1 MWNSANVLAF
11 ASAEAP
17 ARGDCWPG
25 NHRPTFGH
33 HRPHIGRM
41 WPPLAERRTSG
52 HVRCA
57 CAAFRVALCGNGC
70 PWATKHSRAARK
82 GDWSGRRDSNPR
94 HPAWKAGAPPTE
106 LLPLDCTFAPFNRSR
121 AMAVRTHDIAL
132 GDLDQDT
139 RISGTPDHR
148 RNIGALRARISM
160 IKVHRARREVVT
172 AIRTRHVSKAVE
184 QRCLP
189 APIGALLFESL
200 RTTWCL
206 LN

>member
-1 MWNSANVLAF
+1 LAF
-11 ASAEAP
+11 ASAGGVRRAAIAGP
-17 ARGDCWPG
+17 ATIGQPSG
-25 NHRPTFGH
+25 I
-33 HRPHIGRM
+33 IGRILAECG
-41 WPPLAERRTSG
+41 PPVAERRTSG